1 MSVAAASPLEL
12 SGGAP
17 LASDAG
23 QRALYRLRQSWLSMG
38 GLVLVLL
45 LLIVAV
51 FGSWLAPY
59 RDDIGGAI
67 HTATRFKPPSMAH
80 WMGTNELGQ
89 DVLSLVLGGASTSLL
104 AGLAVVAAAAIV
116 GTFIGAVA
124 GYLGGWTDEIL
135 MRLADLK
142 LTLPGLILA
151 MAVAAALGSGIGNM
165 VFAIALSWW
174 PGFARLA
181 RGEVLAKREEV
192 YVLAARALGAGK
204 MRILWRHILPNIL
217 SPVIVKMSLDV
228 GFAVLTVAS
237 LGFVGIGVKPPTPEW
252 GLMLSTARGFLPDY
266 WWTAIFPGLAIFV
279 SVLSFNLL
287 GDGLR
292 DVLDPKSRR

>member
-1 MSVAAASPLEL
+1 MSAVVTPDMSQAPVAAF
-12 SGGAP
+12 
-17 LASDAG
+17 DAWRRG
-23 QRALYRLRQSWLSMG
+23 WYRLRQSSLSMVG
-38 GLVLVLL
+38 LL
-45 LLIVAV
+45 LVILLIFIAL
-51 FGSWLAPY
+51 FGAWIAPY
-59 RDDIGGAI
+59 PEHIGGGI
-67 HTATRFKPPSMAH
+67 NTALRFRPPSAAH

-89 DVLSLVLGGASTSLL
+89 DVLSLVLGGARTSLL
-104 AGLAVVAAAAIV
+104 AGLAVVAAAALV
-116 GTFIGAVA
+116 GTFIGALA
-124 GYLGGWTDEIL
+124 GYLGGWTDDLL

-151 MAVAAALGSGIGNM
+151 MAVAAALGAGFANM

-174 PGFARLA
+174 PGFARLV
-181 RGEVLAKREEV
+181 RGEVISKREEV
-192 YVLAARALGAGK
+192 YVLAARALGAGP
-204 MRILWRHILPNIL
+204 MRILWRHILPNIV

-252 GLMLSTARGFLPDY
+252 GMMLSTARGYMPDF

-279 SVLSFNLL
+279 AVLSFNLL

-292 DVLDPKSRR
+292 DVLDPRSRR

>member
-1 MSVAAASPLEL
+1 VSALATAIAPE
-12 SGGAP
+12 AP
-17 LASDAG
+17 LAAFDAWRRG
-23 QRALYRLRQSWLSMG
+23 FYRLRQSWLSLV
-38 GLVLVLL
+38 GLLLVILL
-45 LLIVAV
+45 LLVAL
-51 FGSWLAPY
+51 FGAWIAPY
-59 RDDIGGAI
+59 PEHIGGGI
-67 HTATRFKPPSMAH
+67 NTALRFRPPSGAH

-89 DVLSLVLGGASTSLL
+89 DVLSLVLGGARTSLL
-104 AGLAVVAAAAIV
+104 AGLAVVAAAALV
-116 GTFIGAVA
+116 GTFIGALA
-124 GYLGGWTDEIL
+124 GYLGGWTDDIL

-151 MAVAAALGSGIGNM
+151 MAVAAALGAGFGNM

-174 PGFARLA
+174 PGFARLV
-181 RGEVLAKREEV
+181 RGEVISKREEV
-192 YVLAARALGAGK
+192 YVLAARALGAGP
-204 MRILWRHILPNIL
+204 MRILWRHILPNIV

-252 GLMLSTARGFLPDY
+252 GMMLSTARGYMPDF

-292 DVLDPKSRR
+292 DVLDPRSRR